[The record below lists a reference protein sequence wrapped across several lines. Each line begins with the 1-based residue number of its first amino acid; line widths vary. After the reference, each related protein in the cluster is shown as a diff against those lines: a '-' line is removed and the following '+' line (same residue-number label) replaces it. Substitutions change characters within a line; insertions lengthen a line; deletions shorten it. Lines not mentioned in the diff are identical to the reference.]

1 MLSSTPE
8 IRNTGRDCAD
18 SDGQVDNACGNAAR
32 LPKIDYNKSQK
43 GEHIMRQSRR
53 KVLKAGAA
61 LAAAASLP
69 HFARAQ
75 SGSIK
80 IGMSMPQTGSLGA
93 GGQAALVALRL
104 WVDDVNQRGGLLNR
118 KVELIA
124 YDDQTN
130 PANTPGI
137 YTKLLDID
145 KVDLLIAPYGTV
157 PTAPIVPMVKQ
168 RGLLLMGN
176 FSFQVNAKV
185 QHDMWFNNSPWNDA
199 ASWSD
204 GFIKAGQGA
213 GAKTIAILAADQE
226 FAQNLANGARELAKK
241 ANIQSVYDQ
250 NYPPTTT
257 DFSSLIRGIRA
268 AKPEMVFVMSYPNDS
283 VAIIRAV
290 NEIGVGSQV
299 QVFGG
304 GMVGLQFTPIMT
316 SLGSL
321 LNGVLNYNSY
331 VPGMKYPGIEDFLAR
346 YAKRAAEARVD
357 PLGFYLPPFNYAIG
371 QMLEQA
377 VNGTKSLDHKQL
389 AAYLRKNEMKTLV
402 GPIRYDKNGE
412 WANPRVVQAQFRGVV
427 DKDTEQFRQPGK
439 QIVIYPDAYKTGNV
453 ITPFEK
459 ARSAK

>member
-1 MLSSTPE
+1 M
-8 IRNTGRDCAD
+8 
-18 SDGQVDNACGNAAR
+18 
-32 LPKIDYNKSQK
+32 K
-43 GEHIMRQSRR
+43 QSRR

-61 LAAAASLP
+61 LAAVSAASTS
-69 HFARAQ
+69 FARKAFAQ
-75 SGSIK
+75 AGPVK

-93 GGQAALVALRL
+93 GGQAALLALRM

-130 PANTPGI
+130 PANVPGI
-137 YTKLLDID
+137 YTKLLDVD

-157 PTAPIVPMVKQ
+157 PTAPVMPMVKQ

-185 QHDMWFNNSPWNDA
+185 QHDMWFNNAPWNDA
-199 ASWSD
+199 SSWSD
-204 GFIKAGQGA
+204 GFFKAGQKA
-213 GAKTIAILAADQE
+213 GAKTVAVLAADND

-241 ANIQSVYDQ
+241 AGIKSVYDQ
-250 NYPPTTT
+250 NYPPATT

-299 QVFGG
+299 QIFGG
-304 GMVGLQFTPIMT
+304 GMVGLQFTPIMN

-331 VPGMKYPGIEDFLAR
+331 VPGMKYPGIEDFLTR
-346 YAKRAAEARVD
+346 YAKRAQEAKVD

-377 VNGTKSLDHKQL
+377 VGATKSLDQKRL
-389 AAYLRKNEMKTLV
+389 AQYFRSSEVKTIV
-402 GPIRYDKNGE
+402 GPIRWDKNGE
-412 WANPRVVQAQFRGVV
+412 WANPRVVQAQFRGIV
-427 DKDTEQFRQPGK
+427 DKDMEQFRKPGK
-439 QIVIYPDAYKTGNV
+439 QVVVYPDEYKTGDV